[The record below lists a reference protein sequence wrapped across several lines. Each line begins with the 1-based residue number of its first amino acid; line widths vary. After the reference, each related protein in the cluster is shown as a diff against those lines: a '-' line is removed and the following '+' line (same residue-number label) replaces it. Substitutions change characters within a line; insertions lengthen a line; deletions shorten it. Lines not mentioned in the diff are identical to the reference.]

1 MKKENKLVKFT
12 MFVLLITIIAIVLVA
27 GTYAKYTSKVSGES
41 TATVAKWSIKVNN
54 NELAAENSTVT
65 FNLFETINDTGNT
78 AQETD
83 VEDGLIAPGTAGS
96 FNLKVKNESEVTAK
110 YSIDFVLKNTS
121 NIPIEFSTDGTTWTN
136 SITALAEKTL
146 AVGAPEDTMTVQWR
160 WAFNGTDSTNYQ
172 ATQNDVTD
180 TTLGIAAQTAPA
192 KVIVTTTLTA
202 TQVD

>member
-1 MKKENKLVKFT
+1 MKKENNLVKFI
-12 MFVLLITIIAIVLVA
+12 MFVLLITIVAIVLVA

-54 NELAAENSTVT
+54 NELAVGNSTVT

-83 VEDGLIAPGTAGS
+83 VKAGLIAPGTAGS

-110 YSIDFVLKNTS
+110 YSIDFVLTNTS

-136 SITALAEKTL
+136 SITAPAEKLL
-146 AVGAPEDTMTVQWR
+146 AVGAPEDTITVQWR
-160 WAFNGTDSTNYQ
+160 WGFEGTDSVNYKT
-172 ATQNDVTD
+172 TQNDVTD
-180 TTLGIAAQTAPA
+180 TTLGTFAQTAPA
-192 KVIVTTTLTA
+192 KVTVTTTLTA